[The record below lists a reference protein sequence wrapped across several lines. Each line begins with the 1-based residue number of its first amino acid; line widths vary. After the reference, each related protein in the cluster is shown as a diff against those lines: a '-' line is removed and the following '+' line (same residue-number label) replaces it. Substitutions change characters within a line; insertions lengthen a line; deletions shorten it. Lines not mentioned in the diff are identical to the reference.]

1 MFVDLPFLMSK
12 DLLQK
17 IKITKFVWHV
27 LTFSRWRNGSLH
39 IRTCKPSSPQSSSS
53 AIFDFDSNKHIFWL
67 NSISLFPTII
77 LVKFESQSKVES
89 MARSSSD
96 KFFGT
101 ELLKFWV
108 HSYPCSSSACK
119 NTYLFLILSKQL
131 SKPWFFMFREEIWRW
146 SNFERD
152 FILLARSNNQF
163 RNYKSNFTN
172 FSVKYFKFICLFLAR
187 NILIG

>member
-1 MFVDLPFLMSK
+1 MCESVR
-12 DLLQK
+12 QK
-17 IKITKFVWHV
+17 LGHTKV

-89 MARSSSD
+89 ISWSSSD

-101 ELLKFWV
+101 ELLKFSV

-119 NTYLFLILSKQL
+119 DIWFLIKDQL
-131 SKPWFFMFREEIWRW
+131 SKRCWLFREEIWRL
-146 SNFERD
+146 SCSRHQ
-152 FILLARSNNQF
+152 NNQISEF
-163 RNYKSNFTN
+163 R
-172 FSVKYFKFICLFLAR
+172 IP
-187 NILIG
+187 NILFTCLINSRARHSTIYILKSRNLF